1 MKFVDESV
9 VTSVEPVPGAAVV
22 TGGAVV
28 SGTKGQAATETTELL
43 TCPPSFFNLE
53 GFYPRLTQ

>member
-9 VTSVEPVPGAAVV
+9 VTSVEPVPGAGVV
-22 TGGAVV
+22 ADDAVV

-43 TCPPSFFNLE
+43 T
-53 GFYPRLTQ
+53 

>member
-28 SGTKGQAATETTELL
+28 SGTNGQAATETTELL
-43 TCPPSFFNLE
+43 T
-53 GFYPRLTQ
+53 

>member
-9 VTSVEPVPGAAVV
+9 VTSVESVPGAAVV

-43 TCPPSFFNLE
+43 T
-53 GFYPRLTQ
+53 